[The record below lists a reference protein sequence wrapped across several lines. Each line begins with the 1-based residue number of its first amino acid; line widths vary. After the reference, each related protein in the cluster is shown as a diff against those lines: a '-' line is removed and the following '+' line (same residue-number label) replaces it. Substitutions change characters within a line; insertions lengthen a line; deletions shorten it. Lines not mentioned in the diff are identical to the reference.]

1 MEILE
6 RKEFEK
12 SLSHQMSIDD
22 VKADSFGMA
31 NKNTPEVK
39 EFIEA
44 NKDKTDE
51 EFVKLFMD
59 KYGPILTYFTQR
71 NNSRRIKTIT
81 TIAIVFLIL
90 NIITIIIAI
99 LPLLKAANAHP
110 Y

>member
-1 MEILE
+1 MEILD
-6 RKEFEK
+6 RKQFSTALFK
-12 SLSHQMSIDD
+12 QVGISDLR
-22 VKADSFGMA
+22 ADSNGFVHIIS
-31 NKNTPEVK
+31 PEIE
-39 EFIEA
+39 EFIVV

-90 NIITIIIAI
+90 NIITFIIAI